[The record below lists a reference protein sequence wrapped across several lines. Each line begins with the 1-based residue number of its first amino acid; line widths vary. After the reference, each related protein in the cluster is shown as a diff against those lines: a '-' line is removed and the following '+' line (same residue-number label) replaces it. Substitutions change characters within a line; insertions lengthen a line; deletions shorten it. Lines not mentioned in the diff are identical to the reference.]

1 MLRRYLFLGFVCRF
15 KNVSLDKDTGTFTR
29 SNTETVSF
37 FVEASPHRSASMAEE
52 SPQQIDSN
60 GFVLTTLHGGGGF
73 FRVEFLENQIVR
85 FDENL
90 AVHLVL

>member
-1 MLRRYLFLGFVCRF
+1 MLRRYLFLGFFCRF
-15 KNVSLDKDTGTFTR
+15 RNVSLDKDTGTFTPVTLR
-29 SNTETVSF
+29 QLVF
-37 FVEASPHRSASMAEE
+37 FVEASPHRSASVAEE
-52 SPQQIDSN
+52 SPKQIDRN

-90 AVHLVL
+90 AVNLVL